1 MHLRGSFVP
10 LARPG
15 SDERKQGEVS
25 PLSGSLTKLTL
36 TSFDQTSQR
45 AQRRTFGGFAFNDP
59 NKGGARLER
68 LEPSRWSDRRE
79 GSAGRGALG
88 GAEQKGRLGR
98 EALAVTMAVSPSKSP
113 SKAPGSPTK
122 SPTKFGS
129 SLRKARKF
137 EREREKSARRRG
149 ENPPGA
155 EDAIEAK

>member
-1 MHLRGSFVP
+1 MLGR
-10 LARPG
+10 A
-15 SDERKQGEVS
+15 EGEV
-25 PLSGSLTKLTL
+25 
-36 TSFDQTSQR
+36 R
-45 AQRRTFGGFAFNDP
+45 
-59 NKGGARLER
+59 
-68 LEPSRWSDRRE
+68 
-79 GSAGRGALG
+79 
-88 GAEQKGRLGR
+88 AEQKGRLGR

-129 SLRKARKF
+129 SLRKARKI